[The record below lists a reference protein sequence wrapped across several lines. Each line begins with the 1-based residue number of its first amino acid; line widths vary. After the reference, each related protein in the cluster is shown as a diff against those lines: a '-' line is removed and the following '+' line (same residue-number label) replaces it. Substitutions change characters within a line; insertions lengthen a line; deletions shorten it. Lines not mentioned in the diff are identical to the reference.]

1 MNLLICSD
9 GTPSSDYAV
18 QVASLIAGPSKAAT
32 SLLGISERPQDKES
46 LRLALISET
55 DLLRSVGVEPTLQ
68 MREGDPVAEIVAETQ
83 GKNFDLIV
91 VGARRTTPSGFYLR
105 SEKMYELMKALD
117 APVLA
122 AIGSC
127 DKLRSFI
134 VCTGGKAYIEAAVML
149 TGKLAAALDA
159 SVTLLHVMAEP
170 PAMYADLVAMEED
183 VDQLLGSS
191 SELGRNLLHQKQELE
206 RLGVKTSVRLRH
218 GLVVDEVFKE
228 IAEGGHDLVVTGSS
242 RVRGTLRHYIMGDVT
257 RRILNHAELPVLVA
271 RSEITAGNRG
281 GFFARWFGARD

>member
-18 QVASLIAGPSKAAT
+18 QVASYIAGPSKAT
-32 SLLGISERPQDKES
+32 TTLLGISERPVDKDS
-46 LRLALISET
+46 LRNALASET
-55 DLLRSVGVEPTLQ
+55 ALLRGVGVEPILE
-68 MREGDPVAEIVAETQ
+68 MREGDPVTEIVAETHS
-83 GKNFDLIV
+83 KKFDLIV
-91 VGARRTTPSGFYLR
+91 VGARKTTPTGFYWR
-105 SEKMYELMKALD
+105 SEKMYELVKALD

-122 AIGSC
+122 AIGTC

-134 VCTGGKAYIEAAVML
+134 VCTGGKSYIEPAVML
-149 TGKLAAALDA
+149 TGKLAAALGA

-206 RLGVKTSVRLRH
+206 RLGVKTSVRIRH

-228 IAEGGHDLVVTGSS
+228 IAEGAHDLVVTGSS
-242 RVRGTLRHYIMGDVT
+242 RLRGTLRHYIMGDVT

-271 RSEITAGNRG
+271 RSDISAGKPG
-281 GFFARWFGARD
+281 GFFARWFGARY